1 MALGL
6 SAVMTLST
14 FTSAFAAPMVIQN
27 TTSYQAAKAKETPV
41 EKKVLTMEEAI
52 KKAVQHNLNLKK
64 YEITRETLLKQIDS
78 SYSNDKSIF
87 DAKYEAERELE
98 NELDPEAPG
107 YDQAKQE
114 IDAKFQ
120 SALGQSDYAK
130 AVAISQR
137 SNVDVNTVMEREG
150 VTINISRLF
159 TSIAQKEK
167 DIEILNKKIDQ
178 DKKNIALYEKQLALG
193 KISEFKWEELALD
206 STKNQNNLKVEKL
219 KLEGYYRELENMT
232 LLSNIQRDYQLEAI
246 TLDYKPLDLSLE
258 TQKAKEQSAADL
270 SGLVSSKT
278 AAKKIAESQY
288 DNYPYLGAS
297 GQELTRNSVSDEKYL
312 AQLEESQS
320 IREAKASAQSKYH
333 NLQELQE
340 NIEITKKD
348 ITKLENQLKDL
359 KTRYSLGLISKNTL
373 DNSQFALEEALN
385 GLEALKTQHYQ
396 MRQMYENPYY
406 AGVGA

>member
-78 SYSNDKSIF
+78 SYSNDMSIF
-87 DAKYEAERELE
+87 SKKYQAE
-98 NELDPEAPG
+98 NALDPSDPSDPNYEK
-107 YDQAKQE
+107 DKQE

-288 DNYPYLGAS
+288 DNYPYLGSS
-297 GQELTRNSVSDEKYL
+297 GQELTHNNVSDEKYL